1 MTWWQILFP
10 EDKIMVKAIVCRGEI
25 RPLEPLPSDW
35 QEGQPLRVE
44 KVNEGETLLEE
55 IDRDFAVLANLCAAS
70 EPADEE
76 QLDRSLQEANHQ
88 AKEQVRRHMGF
99 G

>member
-1 MTWWQILFP
+1 
-10 EDKIMVKAIVCRGEI
+10 MVKAIVSRGEI
-25 RPLEPLPSDW
+25 RPLEPLPVDW

-44 KVNEGETLLEE
+44 KADEGETSVEE
-55 IDRDFAVLANLCAAS
+55 IDRDFAVLASLCRAS

-76 QLDRSLQEANHQ
+76 QLDRSLQEAHRQ
-88 AKEQVRRHMGF
+88 AKEQVRRHIGL